1 MLLNVRGVTLISIS
15 LDQTLVPTVA
25 TIGHWCAVGGMLG
38 NQHLLLIPGTHS
50 TPALTPFP
58 APILNHDVFK
68 ASLYCKVRNVSVRTH
83 ALRSRAGIA
92 GLTFDYRI
100 MNRDSGYF
108 FMPAVDLGVVYSS
121 FHVIQTASVNK

>member
-15 LDQTLVPTVA
+15 LDQTLAPTVA
-25 TIGHWCAVGGMLG
+25 TIGHWCAAGGMLG
-38 NQHLLLIPGTHS
+38 N
-50 TPALTPFP
+50 
-58 APILNHDVFK
+58 HDVCK
-68 ASLYCKVRNVSVRTH
+68 ASSYCKVRNVSVRTH

-108 FMPAVDLGVVYSS
+108 FMPAVDLGLICSS
-121 FHVIQTASVNK
+121 FQVIQTASVNK